1 MLRKIIGMRTV
12 MSFCLGF
19 FVVFS
24 NYAQGWNVPAEQKDK
39 KSYIKFDATSA
50 SQGEVLYNAN
60 CASCH
65 GNPGKNNTL
74 KSLNPIPP
82 DLGGST
88 TNALTDGELLYILNT
103 GRGVMPSFKNVLS
116 EEEMWKVISYMRS
129 FHKNYT
135 QELSKF
141 DPSKSKLVKLTVTLD
156 QASNS
161 VKINATANEKSGKVS
176 LKNADVSVFVKR
188 YFGNL
193 QIGKTTPTDANG
205 NITVVLPKDLPGDK
219 TGAIEVLVKVFDAT
233 YGEIQTTQKL
243 DAGVP
248 TDKPGLTDNRAIWGT
263 LLKAPYWI
271 IFLYSLGVILFGLL
285 LVYLLNNLRK
295 LKNSNK

>member
-1 MLRKIIGMRTV
+1 MFRKNINLRTV
-12 MSFCLGF
+12 ISFGLGLF
-19 FVVFS
+19 LVFS
-24 NYAQGWNVPAEQKDK
+24 TYAQGWNVPADQKDK

-50 SQGEVLYNAN
+50 SQGEALYNAN

-82 DLGGST
+82 DLSGSS

-116 EEEMWKVISYMRS
+116 EEDSWKVISYLRS
-129 FHKNYT
+129 FHKNYK

-141 DPSKSKLVKLTVTLD
+141 DPSKSKLVKLTAKLD
-156 QASNS
+156 PATNS
-161 VKINATANEKSGKVS
+161 INISAIANEAGGSVA

-193 QIGKTTPTDANG
+193 QIGKTVPTDANG
-205 NITVVLPKDLPGDK
+205 NVSILLPKDLPGNK
-219 TGAIEVLVKVFDAT
+219 TGEIEVLVKVFDQT
-233 YGEIQTTQKL
+233 YGEIQTIEKL

-248 TDKPGLTDNRAIWGT
+248 TDKPGLTDKRAIWGT

-271 IFLYSLGVILFGLL
+271 IFLYSLGLISFGLL
-285 LVYLLNNLRK
+285 LAYLLNNLRK
-295 LKNSNK
+295 LKKSGK

>member
-1 MLRKIIGMRTV
+1 MLRKMISMRTV
-12 MSFCLGF
+12 ISFCLGLF
-19 FVVFS
+19 LVFS
-24 NYAQGWNVPAEQKDK
+24 SYAQGWNVPAEQKDK

-50 SQGEVLYNAN
+50 SQGEALYNAN

-82 DLGGST
+82 DLGGAS

-103 GRGVMPSFKNVLS
+103 GRAVMPSFKNVLS

-141 DPSKSKLVKLTVTLD
+141 DPSKSKLVKLTAKLD
-156 QASNS
+156 QATNLLNISA
-161 VKINATANEKSGKVS
+161 IANEKSGKVA

-205 NITVVLPKDLPGDK
+205 NITVVLPKDLPGNK
-219 TGAIEVLVKVFDAT
+219 TGEIEVLIKVFDQT
-233 YGEIQTTQKL
+233 YGEIQTTEKL
-243 DAGVP
+243 DAGIP
-248 TDKPGLTDNRAIWGT
+248 TDKPGLTDKRAIWGT

-271 IFLYSLGVILFGLL
+271 IFLYSLGVISFGLL